1 MKLNITD
8 KHFLELVKQG
18 YSLDSIFLLKLLHE
32 GNEIDSLCREHE
44 KISLMKQSLIRK
56 HLISEEGK
64 LYPEGQELITFIDS
78 KISGKISKKV
88 PLENDD
94 KFNEFWATYPATNAF
109 SYKGK
114 TFAGDR
120 ALRVKKDDCRLK
132 FEKILSE
139 GEYTSE
145 ELINALKLEIE
156 SKKESS
162 IKIGTNKLTYMHNSL
177 TYLNQRD
184 YEPFI
189 ELLKTQ
195 QEIEQINTI
204 GGVDI

>member
-8 KHFLELVKQG
+8 KHFIELVKQG
-18 YSLDSIFLLKLLHE
+18 HDLNSVFLLKLLHE

-56 HLISEEGK
+56 HLISEDGH

-120 ALRVKKDDCRLK
+120 ALRVRKDECKLK
-132 FEKILSE
+132 FEKILAE
-139 GEYTSE
+139 GEYNADDI
-145 ELINALKLEIE
+145 INALKLEIN
-156 SKKESS
+156 SKMESS
-162 IKIGTNKLTYMHNSL
+162 LKENTNKLKYMQNSL
-177 TYLNQRD
+177 TWFNQRTF
-184 YEPFI
+184 EAFVEMGKI
-189 ELLKTQ
+189 QKEITQ
-195 QEIEQINTI
+195 VVTNN
-204 GGVDI
+204 GVDI

>member
-8 KHFLELVKQG
+8 KHFLELIKQG
-18 YSLDSIFLLKLLHE
+18 FDLNCVFLLKLIHE
-32 GNEIDSLCREHE
+32 GNEIDSLCAEHE

-64 LYPEGQELITFIDS
+64 IYPEGQELITFIDS

-120 ALRVKKDDCRLK
+120 ALKVKKDDCRLK

-139 GEYTSE
+139 GEYTADDV
-145 ELINALKLEIE
+145 INALKLEIN

-162 IKIGTNKLTYMHNSL
+162 LKSNTNKLTYMQNSL
-177 TYLNQRD
+177 TWFTQKT

>member
-88 PLENDD
+88 PLEDNG
-94 KFNEFWATYPATNAF
+94 FNEWWATFPGVNQFT
-109 SYKGK
+109 YKNR

-120 ALRVKKDDCRLK
+120 ALRIKKDECRLK

-139 GEYTSE
+139 GEYTADNV
-145 ELINALKLEIE
+145 INALKLEIN

-162 IKIGTNKLTYMHNSL
+162 LKSNTNKLTYMQNSL
-177 TYLNQRD
+177 TWFTQKT

>member
-8 KHFLELVKQG
+8 KHFLELIKQG
-18 YSLDSIFLLKLLHE
+18 FDLNCVFLLKLIHE
-32 GNEIDSLCREHE
+32 GNEIDSLCAAHE
-44 KISLMKQSLIRK
+44 KISLMRQSLIRK
-56 HLISEEGK
+56 HLISEDGH
-64 LYPEGQELITFIDS
+64 LFPEGQELITFIDS

-88 PLENDD
+88 PLEDNG
-94 KFNEFWATYPATNAF
+94 FNEWWATFPGVNQFT
-109 SYKGK
+109 YKNR

-120 ALRVKKDDCRLK
+120 ALRIKKDDCRLK

-162 IKIGTNKLTYMHNSL
+162 IKTGTNKLTYMHDSL